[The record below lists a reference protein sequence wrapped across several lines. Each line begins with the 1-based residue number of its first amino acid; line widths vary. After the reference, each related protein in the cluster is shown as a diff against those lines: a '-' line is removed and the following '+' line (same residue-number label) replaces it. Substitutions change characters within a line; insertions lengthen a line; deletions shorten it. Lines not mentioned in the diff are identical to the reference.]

1 MKKLTIIF
9 FILFLIIGCSK
20 ENKIETYVDGKE
32 NNEIITSYDEMII
45 YKSSPSLRYKIKP
58 VGIPIIESVETDKDI
73 KLIPSDFVII
83 ESNSN
88 MTIKMNSDESITS
101 NFTSNL
107 KMGEEAIMS
116 VTINNDGLKKI
127 NDKDLKKINLKLKI
141 KSNLKTGE
149 EAVSYLN
156 TNIKVYNLTLRYILW
171 ILCALPISVTSLMYF
186 REKCLENNFLS
197 IFDFLI
203 GDPIIGIMK
212 IILFVIAI
220 LVMLFGPIYLFG
232 VLFGVASF

>member
-20 ENKIETYVDGKE
+20 ANKIETYVDGKE

-45 YKSSPSLRYKIKP
+45 YKSSLSLRYKIKP

-107 KMGEEAIMS
+107 KIGEEAIMS
-116 VTINNDGLKKI
+116 VTINNDGLKK
-127 NDKDLKKINLKLKI
+127 
-141 KSNLKTGE
+141 
-149 EAVSYLN
+149 
-156 TNIKVYNLTLRYILW
+156 
-171 ILCALPISVTSLMYF
+171 
-186 REKCLENNFLS
+186 
-197 IFDFLI
+197 
-203 GDPIIGIMK
+203 
-212 IILFVIAI
+212 
-220 LVMLFGPIYLFG
+220 
-232 VLFGVASF
+232 

>member
-45 YKSSPSLRYKIKP
+45 YKSSLSLRYKIKP

-116 VTINNDGLKKI
+116 VTINNDGLKK
-127 NDKDLKKINLKLKI
+127 
-141 KSNLKTGE
+141 
-149 EAVSYLN
+149 
-156 TNIKVYNLTLRYILW
+156 
-171 ILCALPISVTSLMYF
+171 
-186 REKCLENNFLS
+186 
-197 IFDFLI
+197 
-203 GDPIIGIMK
+203 
-212 IILFVIAI
+212 
-220 LVMLFGPIYLFG
+220 
-232 VLFGVASF
+232 

>member
-73 KLIPSDFVII
+73 SLLPSDFVII

-107 KMGEEAIMS
+107 KIGEEAIMS
-116 VTINNDGLKKI
+116 VTINNDGLKK
-127 NDKDLKKINLKLKI
+127 NK
-141 KSNLKTGE
+141 
-149 EAVSYLN
+149 
-156 TNIKVYNLTLRYILW
+156 
-171 ILCALPISVTSLMYF
+171 
-186 REKCLENNFLS
+186 
-197 IFDFLI
+197 
-203 GDPIIGIMK
+203 
-212 IILFVIAI
+212 
-220 LVMLFGPIYLFG
+220 
-232 VLFGVASF
+232 

>member
-1 MKKLTIIF
+1 M
-9 FILFLIIGCSK
+9 IIGCSK

-45 YKSSPSLRYKIKP
+45 YKSSLSLRYKIKP

-116 VTINNDGLKKI
+116 VTINNDGLKK
-127 NDKDLKKINLKLKI
+127 
-141 KSNLKTGE
+141 
-149 EAVSYLN
+149 
-156 TNIKVYNLTLRYILW
+156 
-171 ILCALPISVTSLMYF
+171 
-186 REKCLENNFLS
+186 
-197 IFDFLI
+197 
-203 GDPIIGIMK
+203 
-212 IILFVIAI
+212 
-220 LVMLFGPIYLFG
+220 
-232 VLFGVASF
+232 